1 MLVHAPRSLAICLL
15 AIACA
20 CTCGCVPILPH
31 HDFVPEMAGRKLLR
45 DRCWG
50 NPSVETRA
58 DGITLTGWMAS
69 WPDDK
74 PKVALQFDVPA
85 GITVELL
92 TAELMVASPP
102 SAPARPARIPGI
114 SPSGNPSLPFNALG
128 PVLKIND
135 REVTIPKI
143 SFTREARL
151 QLIAPLQC

>member
-1 MLVHAPRSLAICLL
+1 
-15 AIACA
+15 
-20 CTCGCVPILPH
+20 
-31 HDFVPEMAGRKLLR
+31 
-45 DRCWG
+45 
-50 NPSVETRA
+50 
-58 DGITLTGWMAS
+58 MAS

-128 PVLKIND
+128 PMVGRDINYQGMHTVGHFCLFTSLDHDIAGDFLVTLPVLKIND